1 MLCQPLSTLVAA
13 LPTSSKAHT
22 AATRVATVLSALPL
36 DVSKPLRGPG
46 FAPVARSNANA
57 RFAAELAWGRLLGL
71 RSGFLGADGGC
82 LVLVGVFG
90 VSVVLLAL
98 KAVSDARFRGYLK
111 ARLFPREGGS
121 AHKGCPSHTG

>member
-1 MLCQPLSTLVAA
+1 MLCQPPSTLVAA

-22 AATRVATVLSALPL
+22 VATRVATVLSALLL
-36 DVSKPLRGPG
+36 DVSEPLRGPG

-90 VSVVLLAL
+90 VSVVLPAPLRRSQMPLSRGASL
-98 KAVSDARFRGYLK
+98 KPGL
-111 ARLFPREGGS
+111 
-121 AHKGCPSHTG
+121 